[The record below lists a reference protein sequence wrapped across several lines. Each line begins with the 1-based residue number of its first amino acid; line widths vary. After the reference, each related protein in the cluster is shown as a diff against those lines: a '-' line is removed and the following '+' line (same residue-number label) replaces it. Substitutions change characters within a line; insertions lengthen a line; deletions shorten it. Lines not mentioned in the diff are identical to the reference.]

1 MRGNLQPEYSTHQ
14 DTLFRFDREIKSL
27 TDKQKLREFSTTK
40 PDLQQMLKGLLY
52 VGNTREGKDL
62 QNKPKTVK
70 KMSIGT

>member
-1 MRGNLQPEYSTHQ
+1 MKIDG
-14 DTLFRFDREIKSL
+14 EIKSL